1 MANLKTWETFKQ
13 IIGQD
18 NGTYWTGEF
27 SLSPIANANCLV
39 VFATNPHDTDTSIS

>member
-27 SLSPIANANCLV
+27 NKRPVDYVNCLI
-39 VFATNPHDTDTSIS
+39 VFATRDARSIS